1 MQPSEPELRTGDA
14 LELAGLTQKTWKDLL
29 HRKHFD
35 EPPAATTQSR
45 RFSVDDVLCLS
56 IVSHYLGTGAGPT
69 MAGRVASAVRK
80 ELAKAG
86 PDLQTL
92 WVANTIDGTP
102 CRVMA
107 QPPKGSIADQIPVA
121 ELRQSIRQAVIEK
134 LAERRA

>member
-1 MQPSEPELRTGDA
+1 MQSPEPELRTGDA
-14 LELAGLTQKTWKDLL
+14 LSIAGLPRKTWEDLL
-29 HRKHFD
+29 HRKRFD
-35 EPPAATTQSR
+35 EAPAETTQSR

-56 IVSHYLGTGAGPT
+56 IVRHYLDTGAGPT

-92 WVANTIDGTP
+92 WVVNTIDGTP

-107 QPPKGSIADQIPVA
+107 QRPKGAIADQIPVA
-121 ELRQSIRQAVIEK
+121 ELRQSIRQAVVEK
-134 LAERRA
+134 LAEQRP